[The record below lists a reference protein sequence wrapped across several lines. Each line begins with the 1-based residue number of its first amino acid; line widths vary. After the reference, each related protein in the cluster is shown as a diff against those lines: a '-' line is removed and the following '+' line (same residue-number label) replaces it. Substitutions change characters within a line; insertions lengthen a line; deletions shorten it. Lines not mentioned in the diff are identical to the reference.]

1 MFAKAPT
8 LFLGFI
14 EIAKR
19 QGHHCEDGGGA
30 AAFRGEGGT
39 NNKLNEKSYGREKGR
54 KENDKDAS
62 VQRDYPRPERVDG

>member
-19 QGHHCEDGGGA
+19 QGHHCEDSGGA
-30 AAFRGEGGT
+30 AAFRREGGT
-39 NNKLNEKSYGREKGR
+39 NNN
-54 KENDKDAS
+54 
-62 VQRDYPRPERVDG
+62 